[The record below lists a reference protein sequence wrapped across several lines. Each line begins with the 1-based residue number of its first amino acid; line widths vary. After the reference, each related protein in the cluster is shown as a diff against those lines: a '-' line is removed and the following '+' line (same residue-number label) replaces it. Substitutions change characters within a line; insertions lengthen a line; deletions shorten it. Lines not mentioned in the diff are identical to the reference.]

1 MSTRAAHDAPRTR
14 ENTMNRREI
23 LAAGAAALVA
33 GQARPAAAQ
42 AAWPDRPVTIIIPF
56 GPGTSQDVIARLI
69 APILTARWGKPVV
82 VQNVTGAAGTIGV
95 ERVARAAPD
104 GHTLVLAGD
113 AAIVVR
119 VSMSPRP
126 PYDPQRDLA
135 PVTLVGRTPNVL
147 VVSSEA
153 PYRSV
158 ADIIAAAR
166 AQPGSITFGHAGPG
180 TSQHIGGEML
190 AQMAG
195 VQLTGIAYNDPAAQ
209 VMDVQTRRVTM
220 SFQSGV
226 VALPKVR
233 DGSYRALAVS
243 SAARLPSLPEV
254 PTVAEQGLA
263 GFEAS
268 AWLSVYAPAA
278 TPGPIVQRVSADMRT
293 ALNDAEVKRRLDEL
307 GVVLVASTPEELAA
321 TIAREIPR
329 MRGVLRAAGIQGE

>member
-1 MSTRAAHDAPRTR
+1 
-14 ENTMNRREI
+14 MNRRNI

-33 GQARPAAAQ
+33 SRAGPAAAQ

-56 GPGTSQDVIARLI
+56 GPGTSQDVIARLV

-104 GHTLVLAGD
+104 GHTIVLAGD

-135 PVTLVGRTPNVL
+135 PITLVGRTPNVL
-147 VVSSEA
+147 VVSGEA

-158 ADIIAAAR
+158 ADIVAAAR
-166 AQPGSITFGHAGPG
+166 ARPGSVTFGHAGPG

-195 VQLTGIAYNDPAAQ
+195 VQLTGVAYNDPAAQ
-209 VMDVQTRRVTM
+209 IMDVQTRRVTM

-243 SAARLPSLPEV
+243 SATRLPSLPDV
-254 PTVAEQGLA
+254 PTVAEQGHA

-268 AWLSVYAPAA
+268 AWLSMYAPAG
-278 TPGPIVQRVSADMRT
+278 TPAPIVQRISEDMRV
-293 ALNDAEVKRRLDEL
+293 ALNDADVKRRLDEL

-329 MRGVLRAAGIQGE
+329 MRGVLRAAGIQGD

>member
-1 MSTRAAHDAPRTR
+1 
-14 ENTMNRREI
+14 MNRRHL
-23 LAAGAAALVA
+23 LAAGGSLALA
-33 GQARPAAAQ
+33 GHAGGAAAQ

-56 GPGTSQDVIARLI
+56 GPGTSQDVIARLA
-69 APILTARWGKPVV
+69 APILTTRWGKPVV
-82 VQNVTGAAGTIGV
+82 VQNLPGAAGTLGV
-95 ERVARAAPD
+95 DRVARSTPD
-104 GHTLVLAGD
+104 GHTMVLAGD

-135 PVTLVGRTPNVL
+135 PVMLVGRTPNVL

-153 PYRSV
+153 PFRSV

-195 VQLTGIAYNDPAAQ
+195 VQLTGVAYNDPAAQ

-233 DGSYRALAVS
+233 DGSYRALGVS
-243 SAARLPSLPEV
+243 SATRLEALPNV
-254 PTVAEQGLA
+254 PTVAEQGLP

-268 AWLSVYAPAA
+268 AWLSIYAPPN
-278 TPGPIVQRVSADMRT
+278 TPAPIIARINADMKV
-293 ALNDAEVKRRLDEL
+293 ALQDADVRRRLDEL
-307 GVVLVASTPEELAA
+307 GVLLVASTPAELAQ
-321 TIAREIPR
+321 TIATEIPR
-329 MRGVLRAAGIQGE
+329 MRAVLRAAGIQGD

>member
-1 MSTRAAHDAPRTR
+1 
-14 ENTMNRREI
+14 MNRRDI
-23 LAAGAAALVA
+23 LATGTAALLA
-33 GQARPAAAQ
+33 GRALPAAAQ

-69 APILTARWGKPVV
+69 APILTTRWGKPVV
-82 VQNVTGAAGTIGV
+82 VQNITGAAGTIGV

-104 GHTLVLAGD
+104 GHTIVLAGD

-135 PVTLVGRTPNVL
+135 PITLVGRTPNVL
-147 VVSSEA
+147 VVSSQA

-158 ADIIAAAR
+158 ADIVAAAR
-166 AQPGSITFGHAGPG
+166 ARPGSITFGHAGTG

-195 VQLTGIAYNDPAAQ
+195 VQLTGVAYNDPAAQ
-209 VMDVQTRRVTM
+209 VMDVQTARVTM

-233 DGSYRALAVS
+233 DGSYRALGVS
-243 SAARLPSLPEV
+243 SATRLEALPEV
-254 PTVAEQGLA
+254 PAVAEQGLPS
-263 GFEAS
+263 FEAS
-268 AWLSVYAPAA
+268 AWLSMYAPAG
-278 TPGPIVQRVSADMRT
+278 TPAPIVQRLSADIRA
-293 ALNDAEVKRRLDEL
+293 ALQDPEVKRRLDEL

-321 TIAREIPR
+321 TIAAEIPR
-329 MRGVLRAAGIQGE
+329 MRNVLRAAGIQGE

>member
-1 MSTRAAHDAPRTR
+1 
-14 ENTMNRREI
+14 MNRREI
-23 LAAGAAALVA
+23 LAAGAAVLVA
-33 GQARPAAAQ
+33 GAARPAAAQ

-56 GPGTSQDVIARLI
+56 GPGTSQDVIARLV
-69 APILTARWGKPVV
+69 APILTGIWGKPVL

-95 ERVARAAPD
+95 ERVARSAPD
-104 GHTLVLAGD
+104 GHTIVLAGD

-119 VSMSPRP
+119 VSMTPRP

-135 PVTLVGRTPNVL
+135 PITLVGRTPNVL

-153 PYRSV
+153 PYRNV

-195 VQLTGIAYNDPAAQ
+195 VQLTGVAYNDPAAQ
-209 VMDVQTRRVTM
+209 IMDVQTRRVTM

-243 SAARLPSLPEV
+243 SATRLPSLPDV

-268 AWLSVYAPAA
+268 AWLSMYAPAG
-278 TPGPIVQRVSADMRT
+278 TPGAIVQRISSNMRT

-307 GVVLVASTPEELAA
+307 GVVLVASTPEELGA

-329 MRGVLRAAGIQGE
+329 MRDVLRAAGLQGE

>member
-1 MSTRAAHDAPRTR
+1 
-14 ENTMNRREI
+14 MNRREI

-33 GQARPAAAQ
+33 GAARPASAQ

-56 GPGTSQDVIARLI
+56 GPGTSQDVIARLA

-104 GHTLVLAGD
+104 GHTIVLAGD

-119 VSMSPRP
+119 VSMTSRP

-135 PVTLVGRTPNVL
+135 PITLVGRTPNVL
-147 VVSSEA
+147 VVSAEA
-153 PYRSV
+153 PYRTV
-158 ADIIAAAR
+158 ADIVAAAR

-195 VQLTGIAYNDPAAQ
+195 VQLTGVAYNDPAAQ
-209 VMDVQTRRVTM
+209 IMDVQTRRVTM

-243 SAARLPSLPEV
+243 SATRLPSLPDV

-268 AWLSVYAPAA
+268 AWLSMYAPAA
-278 TPGPIVQRVSADMRT
+278 TPAPIVQRISEDMRA
-293 ALNDAEVKRRLDEL
+293 ALNDADVKRRLDEL
-307 GVVLVASTPEELAA
+307 GVVLVASTPEELGA

>member
-1 MSTRAAHDAPRTR
+1 
-14 ENTMNRREI
+14 MNRREI

-56 GPGTSQDVIARLI
+56 GPGTSQDVIARLA

-104 GHTLVLAGD
+104 GHTIVLAGD

-135 PVTLVGRTPNVL
+135 PITLVGRTPNVL

-153 PYRSV
+153 PYRNV

-166 AQPGSITFGHAGPG
+166 ARPGSITFGHAGPG

-195 VQLTGIAYNDPAAQ
+195 VQLTGVAYNDPAAQ
-209 VMDVQTRRVTM
+209 IMDVQTRRVTM

-243 SAARLPSLPEV
+243 SATRLPSLPDV

-268 AWLSVYAPAA
+268 AWLSMYAPAN
-278 TPGPIVQRVSADMRT
+278 TPAPIVQRISEDMRT
-293 ALNDAEVKRRLDEL
+293 ALNDADVKRRLDEL

-329 MRGVLRAAGIQGE
+329 MRGVLRAAGIQGD

>member
-1 MSTRAAHDAPRTR
+1 
-14 ENTMNRREI
+14 MNRREI

-33 GQARPAAAQ
+33 SQARPAAAQ

-56 GPGTSQDVIARLI
+56 GPGTSQDVIARLA

-95 ERVARAAPD
+95 ERVARATPD
-104 GHTLVLAGD
+104 GHTIVLAGD

-135 PVTLVGRTPNVL
+135 PITLVGRTPNVL

-153 PYRSV
+153 PYRNV

-195 VQLTGIAYNDPAAQ
+195 VQLTGVAYNDPAAQ
-209 VMDVQTRRVTM
+209 IMDVQTRRVTM

-243 SAARLPSLPEV
+243 SAARLPSLPDV

-268 AWLSVYAPAA
+268 AWLSMYAPAA
-278 TPGPIVQRVSADMRT
+278 TPAPIVQQISAAMRG
-293 ALNDAEVKRRLDEL
+293 ALNDPEVKRRLDEL

>member
-1 MSTRAAHDAPRTR
+1 
-14 ENTMNRREI
+14 MNRREI

-104 GHTLVLAGD
+104 GHTIVLAGD

>member
-1 MSTRAAHDAPRTR
+1 
-14 ENTMNRREI
+14 MNRREI

-33 GQARPAAAQ
+33 SQARPAAAQ

-56 GPGTSQDVIARLI
+56 GPGTSQDVIARLV
-69 APILTARWGKPVV
+69 APILTTRWGKPVV

-104 GHTLVLAGD
+104 GHTIVLAGD

-135 PVTLVGRTPNVL
+135 PITLVGRTPNVL
-147 VVSSEA
+147 VVSAEA

-195 VQLTGIAYNDPAAQ
+195 VQLTGVAYNDPAAQ
-209 VMDVQTRRVTM
+209 IMDVQTRRVTM

-243 SAARLPSLPEV
+243 SATRLPSLPDV

-268 AWLSVYAPAA
+268 AWLSIYAPAA
-278 TPGPIVQRVSADMRT
+278 TPGPIVQRISTDMRT